1 MTTEMIEKFV
11 ENANRKDNAVNIHFK
26 ERSTVTG
33 LFIKSDDY
41 NELKS
46 KNFWRVVNQMNIT
59 EWKKTKNLD
68 LARIFNGISFTR
80 LSDES

>member
-11 ENANRKDNAVNIHFK
+11 ENKSRKDNAVNIHFK

-33 LFIKSDDY
+33 IFIKSNDY
-41 NELKS
+41 DELKQ
-46 KNFWRVVNQMNIT
+46 KNFWRVVNNMHIE

-68 LARIFNGISFTR
+68 LARIFNGLSFTR
-80 LSDES
+80 LSDQS